1 MNAAEGQ
8 GATAPEGPGP
18 GHGRTRHVVVMG
30 VSGCGKST
38 VAQGISDAL
47 GLPFAEAD
55 RFHSPENVA
64 KMAEGTPL
72 DDNDRRPW
80 LTELS
85 AWMAAQ
91 AREGQSTVMAC
102 SALRRAYR
110 DILRHG
116 PPEVQF
122 VHLDGPTELISARM
136 SARPDHFMPASL
148 LESQM
153 AALEPLQPDE
163 DGVVLDLRQS
173 PDTLVDEAVRWLS
186 AH

>member
-1 MNAAEGQ
+1 MS
-8 GATAPEGPGP
+8 APEGPGP

-38 VAQGISDAL
+38 VALGISHAL

-55 RFHSPENVA
+55 RFHSESNVA
-64 KMAEGTPL
+64 KMSAGTPL
-72 DDNDRRPW
+72 TDADRRPW
-80 LTELS
+80 LADLA

-116 PPEVQF
+116 PPRVQF
-122 VHLDGPTELISARM
+122 VHLDGPTELIAARM

-148 LESQM
+148 LESQV
-153 AALEPLQPDE
+153 ATLEPLEADE
-163 DGVVLDLRQS
+163 EGVVLDLRED
-173 PDTLVDEAVRWLS
+173 PDTLVAEAVRWLA

>member
-1 MNAAEGQ
+1 MS
-8 GATAPEGPGP
+8 APEGPGP

-38 VAQGISDAL
+38 VAVGISEAV

-55 RFHSPENVA
+55 RFHPETNIA
-64 KMAEGTPL
+64 KMSAGTPL
-72 DDNDRRPW
+72 TDADRRPW
-80 LTELS
+80 LADLA

-102 SALRRAYR
+102 SALKRSYR
-110 DILRHG
+110 DLLRHG

-122 VHLDGPTELISARM
+122 VHLDGPAALIGARM

-153 AALEPLQPDE
+153 ATLEPLQPDE
-163 DGVVLDLRQS
+163 DGVTLDLRQD
-173 PDTLVDEAVRWLS
+173 PETLVDEAVAWIA